1 MTRDQRPLNST
12 EMDSSLI
19 YVYCI
24 LEDQP
29 QFEWYQL
36 NNGMDFM
43 KVGDYYVAIKFV
55 SPDEFTEENLKKNF
69 ANLSWIETNAREH
82 IDIITSIM
90 KYKTVIPFKFGT
102 IFNSEESLE
111 KFIEDYSLSLAEN
124 FEAIQGKE
132 EWSVK
137 VYCDKKALGKHIP
150 EFSGDVRILEEQILK
165 SSPGKAFLLKRKK
178 AELIEQEVE
187 KLMKIN
193 GQKCFDEYRKICQAV
208 RVNNLLPRELTERDD
223 DMILNATLFI
233 NKQNIKDFICTA
245 NLQQEKYQSLGFLF
259 EVTGPWPPFSFVSI
273 KEH

>member
-1 MTRDQRPLNST
+1 MN
-12 EMDSSLI
+12 SSLI

-29 QFEWYQL
+29 QFECHQL
-36 NNGMDFM
+36 NDGVDFR
-43 KVGDYYVAIKFV
+43 KVEDYHVAMKFV

-90 KYKTVIPFKFGT
+90 KYRAVIPFKFGT
-102 IFNSEESLE
+102 IFKSEESLE
-111 KFIEDYSLSLAEN
+111 QFIKDYSPSLAEN

-137 VYCDKKALGKHIP
+137 VYCDKKTLGKQVP
-150 EFSGDVRILEEQILK
+150 EFSGDVSILEEQILK

-193 GQKCFDEYRKICQAV
+193 GQKCFDEYKKICEAV

-223 DMILNATLFI
+223 DMILNTTLFI
-233 NKQNIKDFICTA
+233 NKQNIKDFIHTA
-245 NLQQEKYQSLGFLF
+245 NLQQEKYQSLGFSF

-273 KEH
+273 EEH